1 MAPSGSIRHERSIQS
16 SFSSHTS
23 PGFTSLVSETAWP
36 SRAFASRS
44 TGWRKPIHCASWVS

>member
-1 MAPSGSIRHERSIQS
+1 MAPSGSIRHDRSIQS

-23 PGFTSLVSETAWP
+23 PGFTSRVSETAWP

-44 TGWRKPIHCASWVS
+44 TGCRKPSHWESWVS

>member
-1 MAPSGSIRHERSIQS
+1 MAPSGSIRHDSSIQS

-23 PGFTSLVSETAWP
+23 PGFTSRVSATGWP

-44 TGWRKPIHCASWVS
+44 TGWRKPSHCASWVS